1 MLLSFD
7 HVSKRF
13 PNGVDALRDVSLN
26 IDAGDFVSIVGPS
39 GCGKSTALR
48 LIADLTKPTSG
59 TVMWAGKPP
68 TLGFVFQDAALMPWA
83 TVETNVRLPLDL
95 ARVDDAKA
103 KTRIAEALNLVGL
116 EGFAKSYP
124 RELSGGMRMRVSL
137 ARALAAEA
145 SLLLMDEPFAAL
157 DELTRERLNDE
168 LRELWA
174 KQKLTI
180 VFVTHSI
187 YESVYLSSRILV
199 MSPRPG
205 RVVADIAM
213 SDPRTRDPDFRVTPI
228 YGERCRQVRAAL
240 HEPVPA

>member
-59 TVMWAGKPP
+59 TVTWTGKPP

-240 HEPVPA
+240 NEPVPA